1 MDVDLAAEEVKLEVE
16 ESDIEVEMDT
26 VEAALYIACTM
37 TPAEIEE
44 EGLTHV
50 VHKRRHKTGPRPGLT
65 CKAVVGGASQR
76 LDDQAWIPPARKP
89 GRRQKKKMAG
99 CVLRSACKLVMQNHF
114 YSYDNVIRRQSK
126 GGAIGNKLTEKLG
139 RLLMKRHDKKY
150 LKLLRKLDIQGEIFD
165 RYVDDELE
173 GLAAVDPGVRFEGG
187 ELVMDEDRVE
197 EDQLLAADERTFR
210 LLKDIG
216 NSIFDCIQFTIDVPS
231 LNENGKLPVL
241 DVNLEVVDGK
251 IEHGFFKKP
260 CTSEIVIPYTSA
272 HSKKMK
278 FSVLVGEGLRRLRNH
293 SRGLEWERSRKVM
306 EDWSRKL
313 RRSGYPATMRHEV
326 IKAAVDK
333 YEKMCMEEDEGVRPI
348 HRPRSWK
355 EKERRREKELK
366 RTNWHQSK
374 AKQVS
379 APLIIDPTAGEMT
392 KDMRAVCKDF
402 EKVTGWR
409 VPVVER
415 AGKAMRSVAK
425 AEPLKKKGCQREDCF
440 PCTSGGGN
448 CERNGSGYRICCE
461 RCGAEYEGETG
472 SNGYC
477 RGKEQAGGLRLED
490 EENPLWKHCMV
501 EHESQHVNFSM
512 EVLGS
517 FQSSM
522 ARQVN
527 EGVRI
532 KRSKAVCLMNSKS
545 EFHQH
550 PVVRVVP
557 MRGIQ
562 LEQGEEGEEQRRG
575 RGRGQGAGG
584 QRRPGQ

>member
-1 MDVDLAAEEVKLEVE
+1 MIMLK
-16 ESDIEVEMDT
+16 IT
-26 VEAALYIACTM
+26 ALYIACTM

-99 CVLRSACKLVMQNHF
+99 CVLRSA
-114 YSYDNVIRRQSK
+114 YDNVIRRQSK

-272 HSKKMK
+272 HSRKMK
-278 FSVLVGEGLRRLRNH
+278 LSVLVEEGLRRLRNH

-562 LEQGEEGEEQRRG
+562 LEQGEEQRRG